1 MTLPEL
7 TGQNFQIAGTI
18 RTDFRDP
25 DLTGGIPTD
34 LSPSC
39 QSAQSRAPTP
49 FPRLQPFRPNDVDRT
64 SRE

>member
-18 RTDFRDP
+18 RTDSGDP

-34 LSPSC
+34 LSPEFPIRPEPG
-39 QSAQSRAPTP
+39 ATP
-49 FPRLQPFRPNDVDRT
+49 FPRLQPALR
-64 SRE
+64 SRLC

>member
-34 LSPSC
+34 LSPSHRRHTRSETGFGTGTC
-39 QSAQSRAPTP
+39 VRRMDGGPRSISA
-49 FPRLQPFRPNDVDRT
+49 
-64 SRE
+64 